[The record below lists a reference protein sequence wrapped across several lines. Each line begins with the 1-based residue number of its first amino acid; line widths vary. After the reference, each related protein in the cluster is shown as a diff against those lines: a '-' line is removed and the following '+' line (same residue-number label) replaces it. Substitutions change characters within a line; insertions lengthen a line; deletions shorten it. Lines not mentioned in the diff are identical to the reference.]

1 MTHRIQIKKAM
12 PCLVVSRRTGI
23 LKGEYHH
30 HWHTKIVKHSREGD
44 GKLYLITLVSRI
56 NLHVRCGTKKRTV
69 NQKYAFIKKSTI
81 LTQSLRNSVK
91 IR

>member
-56 NLHVRCGTKKRTV
+56 NLHVST
-69 NQKYAFIKKSTI
+69 FI
-81 LTQSLRNSVK
+81 LFDLLF
-91 IR
+91 